1 MGEIKLKFTAKP
13 KDVVMFI
20 IFCIFLLYLVAIG
33 VLNLYEITHNN
44 EFWGLNPFPAF
55 SSDFLPSTLTM
66 YLLALI
72 AVFMSTS
79 NPFLIEKKVLDLVKR
94 KIKMNQVGLD
104 G

>member
-79 NPFLIEKKVLDLVKR
+79 NPFFDMRKRFQDLVKR
-94 KIKMNQVGLD
+94 KIKMTWLV
-104 G
+104 